1 MKKSHLI
8 LFVAGGLVAVG
19 MILSYIGATFIAQQI
34 SIAETMVNGT
44 APAELLKELSPEI
57 AERGAF
63 VIRAEEFEKTSLVAN
78 VYGPSGESLTSKEI
92 TQLSTEEYFDIN
104 TKGQYKLVVQNM
116 GSQDIPIVLGLT
128 HMPDRS
134 LVAINLLGQSMIV
147 SGFVGVGIAGL
158 VAIKGRK
165 KTS

>member
-44 APAELLKELSPEI
+44 APAELLKELNPEI
-57 AERGAF
+57 AEKGVF

-78 VYGPSGESLTSKEI
+78 VYDPSGESLASKEI

-104 TKGQYKLVVQNM
+104 IKGQYKLVVQNM

-134 LVAINLLGQSMIV
+134 LVAINLLGQYMIV

-158 VAIKGRK
+158 VTIKGRK